1 MSRAFAPGVRI
12 ATGLVAILL
21 VSLVGIP
28 VLVVLAVSL
37 RQSDGL
43 IGVGNFL
50 IAYGSA
56 RHVRALVNSFELGL
70 AVCAVAACMALPLA
84 WAVARTDIGGK
95 RFIDL
100 CAISVFLCPPY
111 LNAVAWIFL
120 AGPNAGLLNKA
131 WVGMTGAAHPVL
143 NIYCFSGIAFVMGS
157 SLFFFVFSFT
167 STALEAVSSDMEEA
181 ASILGAGRWR
191 TAVGITL
198 PLVAPAILASL
209 VIVFLQAIA
218 LYGVPALLAY
228 PARFP
233 VLVTSLLEYFDGLSA
248 RLGPAA
254 AYAMPLVLVTIS
266 LLAAQ
271 KFLTERRGYVV
282 MTGKSG
288 QRELTKLGALRL
300 PATLAAILLC
310 GVIAVLPILT
320 LVQAAFSKV
329 WGRGWEIENFTLD
342 NLAAL
347 ASKPSLRDAVLHSL
361 LYASASALLAT
372 AVSLAAAYLI
382 VRQKIRFGFALSL
395 LAMLP
400 SVIPA
405 IVLSIGFYAT
415 FSAPPVSLY
424 GTGLLLILAFSARFL
439 PITYSACAAALVT
452 FNPEM
457 EDAARILGAS
467 RLYVLARVTAPM
479 LKSSI
484 LASTIMVF
492 VLASHELSTAVFLSN
507 ANNRVVSVAMLD
519 FADNGQM
526 EAVATMGVGLLLIT
540 LAILS
545 LGSRIVGHSI
555 MRARGEA

>member
-1 MSRAFAPGVRI
+1 MSHALAPGVRT
-12 ATGLVAILL
+12 AAGLVAILL
-21 VSLVGIP
+21 VALVGIP
-28 VLVVLAVSL
+28 VLVILTVSL

-50 IAYGSA
+50 IAYSSA

-70 AVCAVAACMALPLA
+70 AVCAVAASMALPLA

-95 RFIDL
+95 HFIDL

-143 NIYCFSGIAFVMGS
+143 NIYSFSGIAFVMGS

-181 ASILGAGRWR
+181 ASILGAGRWT
-191 TAVGITL
+191 TAIEITL
-198 PLVAPAILASL
+198 PLVAPAILAAL

-233 VLVTSLLEYFDGLSA
+233 LLVTSLLEFFDGMSV

-254 AYAMPLVLVTIS
+254 AYAMPLVLVTIT

-271 KFLTERRGYVV
+271 KFLTRRRGYVM

-288 QRELTKLGALRL
+288 QRELTKLGTLRL
-300 PATLAAILLC
+300 PATIAAILLC
-310 GVIAVLPILT
+310 GVIAVLPIVT
-320 LVQAAFSKV
+320 LVQAAFSKA
-329 WGRGWEIENFTLD
+329 WGRGWQIDNFTLD
-342 NLAAL
+342 NLLAL
-347 ASKPSLRDAVLHSL
+347 ASKPSLRDAVFHSI
-361 LYASASALLAT
+361 LYASASAVLAT

-382 VRQKIRFGFALSL
+382 VRQNIRLGFALSL
-395 LAMLP
+395 LAMMP

-526 EAVATMGVGLLLIT
+526 EAVATMGVCLLLIT

>member
-1 MSRAFAPGVRI
+1 M
-12 ATGLVAILL
+12 
-21 VSLVGIP
+21 
-28 VLVVLAVSL
+28 
-37 RQSDGL
+37 
-43 IGVGNFL
+43 
-50 IAYGSA
+50 
-56 RHVRALVNSFELGL
+56 
-70 AVCAVAACMALPLA
+70 PLA

-95 RFIDL
+95 HFIDL

-143 NIYCFSGIAFVMGS
+143 NIYSFSGIAFVMGS

-181 ASILGAGRWR
+181 ASILGAGRWT
-191 TAVGITL
+191 TAIEITL
-198 PLVAPAILASL
+198 PLVAPAILAAL

-233 VLVTSLLEYFDGLSA
+233 LLVTSLLEFFDGMSV

-254 AYAMPLVLVTIS
+254 AYAMPLVLVTIT

-271 KFLTERRGYVV
+271 KFLTRRRGYVV

-288 QRELTKLGALRL
+288 QRELTKLGTLRL
-300 PATLAAILLC
+300 PATIAAILLC
-310 GVIAVLPILT
+310 GVIAVLPIVT
-320 LVQAAFSKV
+320 LVQAAFSKA
-329 WGRGWEIENFTLD
+329 WGRGWQIDNFTLD
-342 NLAAL
+342 NLLAL
-347 ASKPSLRDAVLHSL
+347 ASKPSLRDAVFHSI
-361 LYASASALLAT
+361 LYASASAVLAT

-382 VRQKIRFGFALSL
+382 VRQNIRLGFALSL
-395 LAMLP
+395 LAMMP

-526 EAVATMGVGLLLIT
+526 EAVATMGVCLLLIT